1 MPSTF
6 DNAPSKS
13 GEGDTRTETG
23 IVANVNVRNLTVDW
37 VSQYTGKQIPDVQ
50 VLTPYLHFNNGEGF
64 TCVPEVGAIC
74 VLCWPSDEDPPF
86 VLGFLSAPELEGA
99 DFSKFLE
106 EKLTDPGVESE
117 EDIPQGNTTASGG
130 TTSQSTNPS
139 DASFRA
145 GRPILNPGD
154 MLWQGRDE
162 NFVVLRRGGVLQLGS
177 TNICQR
183 AYIPILNFIR
193 DFCENYELNTAA
205 GSLAWTV
212 KRQENDTSGNA
223 PTEFELIAREYAQ
236 DKKASIKVLLG
247 SLEEATKPPGGDKT
261 FIEVTIAPQQIEADS
276 GKVTGKDK
284 YVIRLDKAGN
294 LFVHQAGNRTEEIDG
309 DHKVTIKG
317 KQDVEVKGNQ
327 SVTVGGN
334 QTTKITANHEI
345 SGVQS
350 TEAWSG
356 KKVIGAAQL
365 FLGSQAASE
374 PAVLGLK
381 LVAWLISHTHM
392 VPALPNPDPSKA
404 IPTLPVSGHPT
415 TKPLGDAL
423 QATALSKTVKVN
435 Q

>member
-1 MPSTF
+1 
-6 DNAPSKS
+6 
-13 GEGDTRTETG
+13 
-23 IVANVNVRNLTVDW
+23 
-37 VSQYTGKQIPDVQ
+37 
-50 VLTPYLHFNNGEGF
+50 
-64 TCVPEVGAIC
+64 
-74 VLCWPSDEDPPF
+74 
-86 VLGFLSAPELEGA
+86 
-99 DFSKFLE
+99 
-106 EKLTDPGVESE
+106 
-117 EDIPQGNTTASGG
+117 
-130 TTSQSTNPS
+130 
-139 DASFRA
+139 
-145 GRPILNPGD
+145 

-183 AYIPILNFIR
+183 AYVPVLNYIR

-205 GSLAWTV
+205 GSLTWTV
-212 KRQENDTSGNA
+212 KRQEGDTSGNA
-223 PTEFELIAREYAQ
+223 PTEYELIAREFAQ

-247 SLEEATKPPGGDKT
+247 SLDDATKPPGGDKT
-261 FIEVTIAPQQIEADS
+261 FLEVTIAPQMIDPDS
-276 GKVTGKDK
+276 GKVSGKDK
-284 YVIRLDKAGN
+284 FVLRLDKAGN
-294 LFVHQAGNRTEEIDG
+294 LFVHQAGTRTEEIDG

-317 KQDVEVKGNQ
+317 KQEVEVKGNQ
-327 SVTVGGN
+327 DVTVGGN
-334 QTTKITANHEI
+334 QKTTITANHDI

-365 FLGSQAASE
+365 LLGSQAASE

-392 VPALPNPDPSKA
+392 VPALPSPSPSA
-404 IPTLPVSGHPT
+404 VIPVLPVSGHPS